1 MKIKVEWSD
10 ALKFVGHSAKGHQ
23 VLMDG
28 NSGTAGASPMELV
41 LMAIAG
47 CSSVDIV
54 SDLKEADQHIT
65 GCTVEVSAERA
76 EIAPRVFTN
85 IDLLYTITGSD
96 VDPSLVEK
104 AICISMDKYCSVAKM
119 LESTAAINARFE
131 IDAA

>member
-1 MKIKVEWSD
+1 
-10 ALKFVGHSAKGHQ
+10 
-23 VLMDG
+23 
-28 NSGTAGASPMELV
+28 
-41 LMAIAG
+41 MAIAG